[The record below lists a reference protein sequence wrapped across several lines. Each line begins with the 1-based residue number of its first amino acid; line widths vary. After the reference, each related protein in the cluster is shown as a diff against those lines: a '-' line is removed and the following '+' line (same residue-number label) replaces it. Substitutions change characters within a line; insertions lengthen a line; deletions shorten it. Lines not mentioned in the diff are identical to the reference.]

1 LKNAFA
7 IVTLSGL
14 LTACAVAPQQ
24 QLAASGAEAGSDRFG
39 QVQEQDA
46 VDASA
51 DAEVNVDKQAETG
64 LDEEEQAAKAKAE
77 EEARLPKVELTPT
90 MLQQLLKAEFAF
102 RNGDWQGPY
111 LTMLSLAQQTQDPR
125 LARRAAEMAVAAKQA
140 DDTLAAVRLWYR
152 LDPTSEEATQYFVG
166 MVVTSDNIAELEPVF
181 EGRLRAAPANRR
193 GVLMFQVQQLLAR
206 AKDKEAAV
214 SMLERLIAPYQGTM
228 EAHIVRAQV
237 ALVRGNKE
245 QARTEAQAALAVR
258 PNSEIA
264 VLMLAQVTE
273 DDEAVMRLL
282 DGFLQ
287 KYPEAREVRAAQA
300 RVLVNRKD
308 YPRAR
313 QEFERL
319 LKDQPDNAAHLYAL
333 GILATQMNDAPG
345 AERYFTRFV
354 EVLGRNP
361 DDERDPSRALLILSQ
376 LAEERGDLAGALQ
389 WLDKVPEGTDPQTL
403 FNSQLRRAQLVAK
416 QGDVAGARRLLTGL
430 KPSEPA
436 RQAQVAVAEAQ
447 LLREANQLQEAYVLM
462 EAAARRFP
470 KNPDLL
476 YDFALLAEKL
486 GRVEVMEAQLR
497 EVMVQAPDNHHAYN
511 ALGYSLAERNVRL
524 QEAYGLI
531 AKALEMAPDDPFIMD
546 SMGWVHYRMGNL
558 SEAEKFLRRAYGLRR
573 DPEIAV
579 HLGEVLWQ
587 KGEKSAAQQLWRE
600 ARAKDPDNDTLRT
613 TLARLRLSL

>member
-1 LKNAFA
+1 MKNAFA

-24 QLAASGAEAGSDRFG
+24 QAATSGSEAPNDRFG
-39 QVQEQDA
+39 QVQTREA
-46 VDASA
+46 G
-51 DAEVNVDKQAETG
+51 AETAPETEP
-64 LDEEEQAAKAKAE
+64 DEEERAAKAKAE
-77 EEARLPKVELTPT
+77 EEAKLPKVELSAT

-111 LTMLSLAQQTQDPR
+111 LTMLSLAQQTGDPR

-152 LDPTSEEATQYFVG
+152 LDPQSDEATQYYVG

-181 EGRLRAAPANRR
+181 EGRLREAPANRR
-193 GVLMFQVQQLLAR
+193 GVLLFQVQQLLGR
-206 AKDKEAAV
+206 AKDKDASIA
-214 SMLERLIAPYQGTM
+214 MLERLIAPYQGTL
-228 EAHIVRAQV
+228 EVHIVRAQI
-237 ALVRGNKE
+237 ALVRNDKPK
-245 QARTEAQAALAVR
+245 ARVEAQAALALR

-264 VLMLAQVTE
+264 MLMLAQVT
-273 DDEAVMRLL
+273 DDEAAVMKLF

-345 AERYFTRFV
+345 AEGYFTRFV

-361 DDERDPSRALLILSQ
+361 EDERDPSRALLILSQ

-416 QGDVAGARRLLTGL
+416 QGDVAGARQLLTSL

-436 RQAQVAVAEAQ
+436 RQAQVAAAEAQ

-462 EAAARRFP
+462 EAASKRFP

-486 GRVEVMEAQLR
+486 GRVDVMEVQLR
-497 EVMVQAPDNHHAYN
+497 EVMAQAPENHHAYN

-524 QEAYGLI
+524 QEAYGLV
-531 AKALEMAPDDPFIMD
+531 AKALEMSPDDPFIMD

-558 SEAEKFLRRAYGLRR
+558 KEAEKFLRRAYTLRR

-587 KGEKSAAQQLWRE
+587 QGEKSAAQQLWRE

-613 TLARLRLSL
+613 TLARLGLSL

>member
-1 LKNAFA
+1 MKNAFA

-39 QVQEQDA
+39 QAQEQEQDGA
-46 VDASA
+46 DASA
-51 DAEVNVDKQAETG
+51 EAGKQAETV

-181 EGRLRAAPANRR
+181 EQRLRAAPANRR

-237 ALVRGNKE
+237 ALVRGDKAK
-245 QARTEAQAALAVR
+245 ARTEAQAALAVR

-273 DDEAVMRLL
+273 DDAVVMRLL

-416 QGDVAGARRLLTGL
+416 QGDLAGARRLLTGL

-462 EAAARRFP
+462 EAAAKRFP

-486 GRVEVMEAQLR
+486 DRVEVMEAQLR

-524 QEAYGLI
+524 QEAYGLV

-558 SEAEKFLRRAYGLRR
+558 AEAEKFLRRAYGLRR

-587 KGEKSAAQQLWRE
+587 KGEKTAAQQLWRE

>member
-24 QLAASGAEAGSDRFG
+24 QAAASGNGVQNDRFG
-39 QVQEQDA
+39 QVQT
-46 VDASA
+46 A
-51 DAEVNVDKQAETG
+51 DAGADTALEPE
-64 LDEEEQAAKAKAE
+64 LDEEERAAKAKAE
-77 EEARLPKVELTPT
+77 EEAKLPKVELSAT

-111 LTMLSLAQQTQDPR
+111 LTMLSLAQQTGDPR

-152 LDPTSEEATQYFVG
+152 LDPQSDEATQYYVG

-193 GVLMFQVQQLLAR
+193 GVLLFQVQQLLGR
-206 AKDKEAAV
+206 AKDKDASIA
-214 SMLERLIAPYQGTM
+214 MLERLIAPYQGTL
-228 EAHIVRAQV
+228 EVHIVRAQI
-237 ALVRGNKE
+237 ALVRNDKPK
-245 QARTEAQAALAVR
+245 ARVEAQAALALR

-264 VLMLAQVTE
+264 MLMLAQVT
-273 DDEAVMRLL
+273 DDEAAVMTLF

-345 AERYFTRFV
+345 AEGYFTRFV

-361 DDERDPSRALLILSQ
+361 EDERDPSRALLILSQ
-376 LAEERGDLAGALQ
+376 LAEERGDLPGALG

-403 FNSQLRRAQLVAK
+403 FNAQLRRAQLVAK
-416 QGDVAGARRLLTGL
+416 QGDVAGARQLLTSL

-436 RQAQVAVAEAQ
+436 RQAQVAAAEAQ

-462 EAAARRFP
+462 EAASKRFP

-486 GRVEVMEAQLR
+486 GRVDVMEAQLR
-497 EVMVQAPDNHHAYN
+497 EVMAQAPENHHAYN

-531 AKALEMAPDDPFIMD
+531 AKALEMSPDDPFIMD

-558 SEAEKFLRRAYGLRR
+558 SEAEKFLRRAYTLRR

-587 KGEKSAAQQLWRE
+587 KGEKTAAQQLWRE

-613 TLARLRLSL
+613 TLGRLGLSL

>member
-1 LKNAFA
+1 MKNAFA

-24 QLAASGAEAGSDRFG
+24 QLAPGSEDSDRFG
-39 QVQEQDA
+39 QVQQQDA
-46 VDASA
+46 SDA
-51 DAEVNVDKQAETG
+51 DADKQAAPE

-193 GVLMFQVQQLLAR
+193 GVLMFQIQQLLAR

-237 ALVRGNKE
+237 ALVRGNKA
-245 QARTEAQAALAVR
+245 QARSEAQAALAAR

-273 DDEAVMRLL
+273 DDDAVMRLL

-287 KYPEAREVRAAQA
+287 KYPDAREVRAAQA

-416 QGDVAGARRLLTGL
+416 GGDVAGARRLLTGL

-447 LLREANQLQEAYVLM
+447 LLREANQLQEAYALM

-558 SEAEKFLRRAYGLRR
+558 NEAEKFLRRAYGLRR

-587 KGEKSAAQQLWRE
+587 KGEKNAAQQLWRE

>member
-1 LKNAFA
+1 MKNAFA
-7 IVTLSGL
+7 IVTLSSL

-24 QLAASGAEAGSDRFG
+24 QLATSSNAADSDRFG
-39 QVQEQDA
+39 QVQTKDEA
-46 VDASA
+46 GAGTP
-51 DAEVNVDKQAETG
+51 AEPE
-64 LDEEEQAAKAKAE
+64 LDDEEQAAKARAD
-77 EEARLPKVELTPT
+77 EEAKLPKVELTAT

-152 LDPTSEEATQYFVG
+152 LDPQSEEATQYYVG

-181 EGRLRAAPANRR
+181 AARLRDAPANRR
-193 GVLMFQVQQLLAR
+193 GVLMFQIQQLLGR
-206 AKDKEAAV
+206 AKDKEASIA
-214 SMLERLIAPYQGTM
+214 MLERLIGPYSGTM

-237 ALVRGNKE
+237 ALVRGDKDK
-245 QARTEAQAALAVR
+245 ARVEAQAALALR
-258 PNSEIA
+258 PNSEIS

-273 DDEAVMRLL
+273 GDEAVMRLL

-300 RVLVNRKD
+300 RVLVNRKE

-345 AERYFTRFV
+345 AEGYFTRFV
-354 EVLGRNP
+354 DVLGRNP
-361 DDERDPSRALLILSQ
+361 EDERDPSRALLILSQ
-376 LAEERGDLAGALQ
+376 LAEERGDVAGALQ

-403 FNSQLRRAQLVAK
+403 FNTQLRRAQLVAK
-416 QGDVAGARRLLTGL
+416 QGDLDGARRLLTGL

-436 RQAQVAVAEAQ
+436 RQAQIAAAEAQ
-447 LLREANQLQEAYVLM
+447 LLRDANQLQEAYVLM
-462 EAAARRFP
+462 EAATKRFP

-476 YDFALLAEKL
+476 YDFALLDEKL
-486 GRVEVMEAQLR
+486 GRVDVMEAQ
-497 EVMVQAPDNHHAYN
+497 
-511 ALGYSLAERNVRL
+511 
-524 QEAYGLI
+524 
-531 AKALEMAPDDPFIMD
+531 
-546 SMGWVHYRMGNL
+546 
-558 SEAEKFLRRAYGLRR
+558 
-573 DPEIAV
+573 
-579 HLGEVLWQ
+579 
-587 KGEKSAAQQLWRE
+587 
-600 ARAKDPDNDTLRT
+600 
-613 TLARLRLSL
+613 

>member
-1 LKNAFA
+1 MKNAFA

-24 QLAASGAEAGSDRFG
+24 QLAPGSEDSDRFG
-39 QVQEQDA
+39 QVQQQDA
-46 VDASA
+46 SNA
-51 DAEVNVDKQAETG
+51 QAEAEPE
-64 LDEEEQAAKAKAE
+64 LDEEEQAAKTKAE

-193 GVLMFQVQQLLAR
+193 GVLMFQIQQLLAR

-237 ALVRGNKE
+237 ALVRGNKA
-245 QARTEAQAALAVR
+245 QARTEAQAALAAR

-273 DDEAVMRLL
+273 DDDAVMRLL

-287 KYPEAREVRAAQA
+287 KYPDAREVRAAQA

-558 SEAEKFLRRAYGLRR
+558 NEAEKFLRRAYGLRR

>member
-24 QLAASGAEAGSDRFG
+24 QAAVSGSAAQDDRFG
-39 QVQEQDA
+39 QVQARDA
-46 VDASA
+46 G
-51 DAEVNVDKQAETG
+51 AEAAPEPEP
-64 LDEEEQAAKAKAE
+64 DEEERAAKAKAE
-77 EEARLPKVELTPT
+77 EEAKLPKVELSAT

-111 LTMLSLAQQTQDPR
+111 LTMLSLAQQTGDPR

-152 LDPTSEEATQYFVG
+152 LDPQSDEATQYYVG

-181 EGRLRAAPANRR
+181 EARLREAPANRR
-193 GVLMFQVQQLLAR
+193 GVLLFQVQQLLGR
-206 AKDKEAAV
+206 AKDKEASIA
-214 SMLERLIAPYQGTM
+214 MLERLIAPYQGTL
-228 EAHIVRAQV
+228 EVHIVRAQI
-237 ALVRGNKE
+237 ALVRNDKPK
-245 QARTEAQAALAVR
+245 ARVEAQAALALR

-264 VLMLAQVTE
+264 MLMLAQVT
-273 DDEAVMRLL
+273 DDEAAVMKLF

-287 KYPEAREVRAAQA
+287 TYPEAREVRAAQA

-313 QEFERL
+313 QQFERL

-345 AERYFTRFV
+345 AEGYFTRFV

-361 DDERDPSRALLILSQ
+361 EDERDPSRALLILSQ

-389 WLDKVPEGTDPQTL
+389 WLDKVPEGADPQTL
-403 FNSQLRRAQLVAK
+403 FNAQLRRAQLVAK
-416 QGDVAGARRLLTGL
+416 QGDVAGARQLLTSL

-436 RQAQVAVAEAQ
+436 RQAQVAAAEAQ

-462 EAAARRFP
+462 EAASKRFP

-486 GRVEVMEAQLR
+486 GRVDVMEVQLR
-497 EVMVQAPDNHHAYN
+497 EVMAQAPENHHAYN
-511 ALGYSLAERNVRL
+511 ALGYSLAERNMRL
-524 QEAYGLI
+524 QEAYGLV
-531 AKALEMAPDDPFIMD
+531 AKALEMSPDDPFIMD

-558 SEAEKFLRRAYGLRR
+558 KEAENFLRRAYGLRN

-587 KGEKSAAQQLWRE
+587 KGEKTAAQQLWRE

-613 TLARLRLSL
+613 TLGRLGLSL

>member
-1 LKNAFA
+1 MKNAFA
-7 IVTLSGL
+7 IVTLSSL
-14 LTACAVAPQQ
+14 LTACAFAPQQ
-24 QLAASGAEAGSDRFG
+24 QLATSSNAADSDRFG
-39 QVQEQDA
+39 QVPTKDEA
-46 VDASA
+46 GAGA
-51 DAEVNVDKQAETG
+51 PAEPE
-64 LDEEEQAAKAKAE
+64 LDDEEQAAKARAD
-77 EEARLPKVELTPT
+77 EEAKLPKVELTAT

-152 LDPTSEEATQYFVG
+152 LDPQSEEATQYYVG

-181 EGRLRAAPANRR
+181 AARLRDAPANRR
-193 GVLMFQVQQLLAR
+193 GVLMFQIQQLLGR
-206 AKDKEAAV
+206 AKDKEASIA
-214 SMLERLIAPYQGTM
+214 MLERLIGPYSGTM

-237 ALVRGNKE
+237 ALVRGDKDK
-245 QARTEAQAALAVR
+245 ARVEAQAALALR
-258 PNSEIA
+258 PNSEIS

-273 DDEAVMRLL
+273 GDEAVMRLL

-300 RVLVNRKD
+300 RVLVNRKE

-345 AERYFTRFV
+345 AEGYFTRFV

-361 DDERDPSRALLILSQ
+361 EDERDPSRALLILSQ
-376 LAEERGDLAGALQ
+376 LAEERGDVAGALQ

-403 FNSQLRRAQLVAK
+403 FNTQLRRAQLVAK
-416 QGDVAGARRLLTGL
+416 QGDLDGARRLLTGL

-436 RQAQVAVAEAQ
+436 RQAQIAAAEAQ
-447 LLREANQLQEAYVLM
+447 LLRDANQLQEAYVLM
-462 EAAARRFP
+462 EAATKRFP

-486 GRVEVMEAQLR
+486 GRVDVMEAQLR
-497 EVMVQAPDNHHAYN
+497 EVMTQAPENHHAYN
-511 ALGYSLAERNVRL
+511 ALGYSLAERNERL
-524 QEAYGLI
+524 QEAYGLV

-558 SEAEKFLRRAYGLRR
+558 AEAERFLRRAYTLRR

-587 KGEKSAAQQLWRE
+587 KGEKTAAQQLWRE

-613 TLARLRLSL
+613 TLVRLGLSL

>member
-1 LKNAFA
+1 MKNAFA

-39 QVQEQDA
+39 QAQEQEQDGA
-46 VDASA
+46 DASA
-51 DAEVNVDKQAETG
+51 EAGKQAETV

-111 LTMLSLAQQTQDPR
+111 LTMLSLAKQTQDPR

-181 EGRLRAAPANRR
+181 EQRLRAAPANRR

-237 ALVRGNKE
+237 ALVRGDKAK
-245 QARTEAQAALAVR
+245 ARTEAQAALAVR

-273 DDEAVMRLL
+273 DDAVVMRLL

-416 QGDVAGARRLLTGL
+416 QGDLAGARRLLTGL

-462 EAAARRFP
+462 EAAAKRFP

-486 GRVEVMEAQLR
+486 DRVEVMEAQLR

-524 QEAYGLI
+524 QEAYGLV

-558 SEAEKFLRRAYGLRR
+558 AEAEKFLRRAYGLRR

-587 KGEKSAAQQLWRE
+587 KGEKTAAQQLWRE

>member
-1 LKNAFA
+1 MKNAFA

-24 QLAASGAEAGSDRFG
+24 HLATSGHQADSDRFG
-39 QVQEQDA
+39 QVQEQGSA
-46 VDASA
+46 ASEEA
-51 DAEVNVDKQAETG
+51 KPE

-140 DDTLAAVRLWYR
+140 EDTLAAVRLWYR
-152 LDPTSEEATQYFVG
+152 LDPQSDEATQYFVG

-181 EGRLRAAPANRR
+181 EQRLRAAPPNRR
-193 GVLMFQVQQLLAR
+193 GVLMFQVQQLLGR
-206 AKDKEAAV
+206 AKDKEASIA
-214 SMLERLIAPYQGTM
+214 MLERLIAPYQGTM

-237 ALVRGNKE
+237 ALVRGDKE
-245 QARTEAQAALAVR
+245 RARTEAQAALAVR

-282 DGFLQ
+282 DGHLQ

-333 GILATQMNDAPG
+333 GILATQMNDAAG
-345 AERYFTRFV
+345 AEQYFTRFV

-389 WLDKVPEGTDPQTL
+389 WLDKVPEGTDPQVL

-416 QGDVAGARRLLTGL
+416 GGDLAGARRLLTTL

-436 RQAQVAVAEAQ
+436 RQAQVVAAEAQ
-447 LLREANQLQEAYVLM
+447 LLRDANQLQEAYVLM
-462 EAAARRFP
+462 EAAAKRFP

-486 GRVEVMEAQLR
+486 GRVDVMEVQLR
-497 EVMVQAPDNHHAYN
+497 EVMAQAPDNHHAYN
-511 ALGYSLAERNVRL
+511 ALGYSLAERSVRL
-524 QEAYGLI
+524 QEAYGLV

-558 SEAEKFLRRAYGLRR
+558 GEAEKFLRRAYGLRR

-587 KGEKSAAQQLWRE
+587 KGDKTAAQQLWRE

>member
-24 QLAASGAEAGSDRFG
+24 QLAPGSEDSDRFG
-39 QVQEQDA
+39 QVQQQDA
-46 VDASA
+46 SNA
-51 DAEVNVDKQAETG
+51 QAEAEPE
-64 LDEEEQAAKAKAE
+64 LDEEEQAAKTKAE

-193 GVLMFQVQQLLAR
+193 GVLMFQIQQLLAR

-237 ALVRGNKE
+237 ALVRGNKA
-245 QARTEAQAALAVR
+245 QARTEAQAALAAR

-273 DDEAVMRLL
+273 DDDAVMRLL

-287 KYPEAREVRAAQA
+287 KYPDAREVRAAQA

-558 SEAEKFLRRAYGLRR
+558 NEAEKFLRRAYGLRR

-587 KGEKSAAQQLWRE
+587 KGEKSAAQQLWRD